1 MSNKAENN
9 VRFYIQIK
17 KLKKKIK
24 ELEEEKQELEM
35 LLQMSMIA
43 LKKFEREEADN
54 WNSIGFT

>member
-1 MSNKAENN
+1 MSNKADND

-43 LKKFEREEADN
+43 LKEFEREEADN
-54 WNSIGFT
+54 